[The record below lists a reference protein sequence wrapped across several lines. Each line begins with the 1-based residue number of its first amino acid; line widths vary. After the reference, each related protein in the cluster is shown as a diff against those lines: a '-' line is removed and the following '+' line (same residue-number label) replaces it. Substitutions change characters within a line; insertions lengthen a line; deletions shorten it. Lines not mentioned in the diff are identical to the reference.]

1 MKISIVLTGVGG
13 QGVITAAKMLG
24 DAAVKA
30 GVPVYVSEIHGMAQ
44 RGGDVVCTVRM
55 GAVEHPMLPLGTA
68 DALVS
73 TEPVE
78 AVRNVMYVHKK
89 TKLITDT
96 NPTIPFTVAAGGEP
110 YPTKETILKELAT
123 FAEVFPVDAVG
134 LAKKSGAIIT
144 KNIVLLG
151 ALSAVGVLPFDEKVL
166 LEAILD
172 NVPKKYADVNTKAFT
187 LGREAVL
194 GHMRG

>member
-30 GVPVYVSEIHGMAQ
+30 GVPVFVSEIHGMAQ

-110 YPTKETILKELAT
+110 YPTKETILKELAM
-123 FAEVFPVDAVG
+123 FADVYPVDAVG
-134 LAKKSGAIIT
+134 LAKKSGAVIT

-172 NVPKKYADVNTKAFT
+172 NVPKKYADVNTKAYT

-194 GHMRG
+194 GHTRG

>member
-1 MKISIVLTGVGG
+1 MNKKISIVLTGVGG

-30 GVPVYVSEIHGMAQ
+30 GVPVFVSEIHGMAQ
-44 RGGDVVCTVRM
+44 RGGDVVCTVRL
-55 GAVEHPMLPLGTA
+55 GAIESPMLLLGTA

-78 AVRNVMYVHKK
+78 ALRNVMYVHTK
-89 TKLITDT
+89 TKLVTDT

-110 YPTKETILKELAT
+110 YPKLEIILKELAS
-123 FAEVFPVDAVG
+123 FALVYPVDAVG
-134 LAKKSGAIIT
+134 LAKQAGAVIT

-151 ALSAVGVLPFDEKVL
+151 ALSAVDVLPFSQDVL
-166 LEAILD
+166 LQAILD
-172 NVPKKYADVNTKAFT
+172 DVPQKYQDINKRAFEA
-187 LGREAVL
+187 GRQAVL
-194 GHMRG
+194 KKK

>member
-1 MKISIVLTGVGG
+1 MNGKISIVLTGVGG

-30 GVPVYVSEIHGMAQ
+30 GIQVYVSEIHGMAQ

-55 GAVEHPMLPLGTA
+55 GEVESPMLLMGTA

-78 AVRNVMYVHKK
+78 AVRNVMYVHAK
-89 TKLITDT
+89 TKLVTDT

-110 YPTKETILKELAT
+110 YPKLEVILKELAL
-123 FAEVFPVDAVG
+123 FAQVYPVDAIK
-134 LAKKSGAIIT
+134 LAKEAGAVIT

-151 ALSAVGVLPFDEKVL
+151 ALSAVDVLPFSHEVL
-166 LEAILD
+166 LQAILD
-172 NVPKKYADVNTKAFT
+172 DVPAKYQEINKKAFEA
-187 LGREAVL
+187 GRQAVL
-194 GHMRG
+194 KKK

>member
-1 MKISIVLTGVGG
+1 MNKKISIVLTGVGG

-24 DAAVKA
+24 DAAVSA

-55 GAVEHPMLPLGTA
+55 GAVESPMLLMGTA

-78 AVRNVMYVHKK
+78 AVRNVMYVNPK
-89 TKLITDT
+89 TKLVTDT
-96 NPTIPFTVAAGGEP
+96 TPTIPFTVAAGGEP
-110 YPTKETILKELAT
+110 YPKLDAILKDLALY
-123 FAEVFPVDAVG
+123 AQVYPVDAIK
-134 LAKKSGAIIT
+134 LAKEAGAVIT

-151 ALSAVGVLPFDEKVL
+151 ALSAVDVLPFSHEVL
-166 LEAILD
+166 LKAILD
-172 NVPKKYADVNTKAFT
+172 DVPAKYQDINKKAFEA
-187 LGREAVL
+187 GRQAVL
-194 GHMRG
+194 NKR

>member
-1 MKISIVLTGVGG
+1 MNKKISIVLTGVGG

-55 GAVEHPMLPLGTA
+55 GMVESPMLPMGTA

-73 TEPVE
+73 TEPIE
-78 AVRNVMYVHKK
+78 AMRNVMYVYAK
-89 TKLITDT
+89 TKLVTDT

-110 YPTKETILKELAT
+110 YPKLEVILKELAK
-123 FAEVFPVDAVG
+123 FAQVYPVDAVG
-134 LAKKSGAIIT
+134 LAKQAGAVIT

-151 ALSAVGVLPFDEKVL
+151 ALSAVDVLPFSPDVL
-166 LEAILD
+166 LQAILD
-172 NVPKKYADVNTKAFT
+172 DVPQKYQEINTRAFEA
-187 LGREAVL
+187 GRQAVL
-194 GHMRG
+194 KKK

>member
-1 MKISIVLTGVGG
+1 MKGKISIVLTGVGG

-55 GAVEHPMLPLGTA
+55 GAVESPMLPMGTA

-78 AVRNVMYVHKK
+78 ALRNVIYVHAK
-89 TKLITDT
+89 TKLVTDT
-96 NPTIPFTVAAGGEP
+96 NPTIPFTVATGGVP
-110 YPTKETILKELAT
+110 YPKLEVILKELAS
-123 FAEVFPVDAVG
+123 FAKVYPVDAIA
-134 LAKKSGAIIT
+134 LARQAGAVIT

-151 ALSAVGVLPFDEKVL
+151 ALSAVDVLPFSPEVL
-166 LEAILD
+166 LQAILD
-172 NVPKKYADVNTKAFT
+172 DVPTKYQEFNKRAFEA
-187 LGREAVL
+187 GRQAVL
-194 GHMRG
+194 KKK